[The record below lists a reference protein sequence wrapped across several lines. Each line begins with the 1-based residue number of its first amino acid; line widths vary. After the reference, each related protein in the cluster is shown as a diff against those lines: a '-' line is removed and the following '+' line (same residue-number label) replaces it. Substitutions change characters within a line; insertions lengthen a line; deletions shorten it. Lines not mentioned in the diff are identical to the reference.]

1 MNTERK
7 LEIAKLAAIT
17 TTVEYLQ
24 KIALATGGQEEA
36 LSDGAIAS
44 VVARADKKI
53 PDSVVAT
60 ADSPQLVSK
69 IISSIKEATEDMEKE
84 GLTPAPKVSP
94 EDLGIVPVGAG
105 SVMRTVMTDANANAG
120 GVEITPEVRISDFN
134 LATDENNELSTI
146 EAKLANLD
154 WQNLTNIVK
163 EAKTKEEIIN
173 TITGGTK
180 MSNKNLEQ
188 VAIKLASIAGELL
201 KVATGDAVSSEIAKE
216 TSEAEQKNNGGE
228 VSNVANI
235 EAEVPAA
242 KITNLAQD
250 SNKTKDTNVA
260 ETIADAGI
268 KANPTRD
275 KKANSSPLSLK
286 ELIAKHAS
294 K

>member
-1 MNTERK
+1 MKTEQK

-36 LSDGAIAS
+36 LSDGAIAE

-69 IISSIKEATEDMEKE
+69 IISSIKEATEEMEQE
-84 GLTPAPKVSP
+84 GVKLPPKVSP

-105 SVMRTVMTDANANAG
+105 SVMRTVMTDANANSG
-120 GVEITPEVRISDFN
+120 GVEITPEVKISDFN

-154 WQNLTNIVK
+154 WQSLTNIVK
-163 EAKTKEEIIN
+163 QAQTQEEVIN
-173 TITGGTK
+173 TIKGGTR

-188 VAIKLASIAGELL
+188 VAMKLASLAGELL
-201 KVATGDAVSSEIAKE
+201 KVATGDAISAELAAE
-216 TSEAEQKNNGGE
+216 TSEAEQKNNGSAI
-228 VSNVANI
+228 SNATNI

-242 KITNLAQD
+242 KINELAQD
-250 SNKTKDTNVA
+250 SDRFKDTTEA
-260 ETIADAGI
+260 KTIADAGI
-268 KANPTRD
+268 KSNPTRD

-294 K
+294 R